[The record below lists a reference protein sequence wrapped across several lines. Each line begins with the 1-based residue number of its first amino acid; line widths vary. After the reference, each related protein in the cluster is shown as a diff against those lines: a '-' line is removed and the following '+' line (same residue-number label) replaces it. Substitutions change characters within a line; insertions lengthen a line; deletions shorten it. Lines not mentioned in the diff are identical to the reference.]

1 MDFKTFLNCLTK
13 EEKQNVIDDSV
24 LYWNNYLTY
33 LNNEIER
40 LQPIVNAN
48 NIDELREFLREQKR
62 INQRINLL
70 EMGVIEE
77 DSISPRCWNNQFDC

>member
-33 LNNEIER
+33 LNNEINR
-40 LQPIVNAN
+40 LKPIVNAN
-48 NIDELREFLREQKR
+48 NVDELQEFLKEQKR
-62 INQRINLL
+62 ISQRINLL

-77 DSISPRCWNNQFDC
+77 DSISPRCWNNQFV

>member
-1 MDFKTFLNCLTK
+1 MDFKTFINSLTK
-13 EEKQNVIDDSV
+13 KEKQNVIDDSV

-33 LNNEIER
+33 LNGEINR
-40 LQPIVNAN
+40 LKPIVNAN
-48 NIDELREFLREQKR
+48 NVDELQEFLKEQKR

-77 DSISPRCWNNQFDC
+77 DSISPRCWNNQFD

>member
-33 LNNEIER
+33 LNNEINR
-40 LQPIVNAN
+40 LKPIVNAN
-48 NIDELREFLREQKR
+48 NVDELQEFLKEHKR
-62 INQRINLL
+62 ISQRINLL
-70 EMGVIEE
+70 EMGVIEK
-77 DSISPRCWNNQFDC
+77 DSISPRCWNNQFD

>member
-33 LNNEIER
+33 LNNEINR
-40 LQPIVNAN
+40 LKPIVNAN
-48 NIDELREFLREQKR
+48 NVDELQEFLKEQKR
-62 INQRINLL
+62 ISQRINLL

-77 DSISPRCWNNQFDC
+77 DSISPRCWNNQFD

>member
-33 LNNEIER
+33 LNGEINR
-40 LQPIVNAN
+40 LKPIVNAN
-48 NIDELREFLREQKR
+48 NVDELQEFLKEQKR

-77 DSISPRCWNNQFDC
+77 DSISPRCWNNQFD

>member
-33 LNNEIER
+33 LNGEINR
-40 LQPIVNAN
+40 LKPIVNAN
-48 NIDELREFLREQKR
+48 NVDELQEFLKEQKR
-62 INQRINLL
+62 ISQRINLL
-70 EMGVIEE
+70 EMGVIEK
-77 DSISPRCWNNQFDC
+77 DSISPRCWNNQFD